1 MLREMSQANVG
12 VVWKPMDF
20 RAAACRRG
28 PQNDLISRFTRMV
41 SAIDRTIDQARHPG
55 MNRTRVRSPDRFQ
68 IMNIAHRLHCVGF
81 GFCRDKV
88 GRAPVRPRPG
98 ALPWGFSPRPS
109 QSATKRTG
117 VWRSS

>member
-1 MLREMSQANVG
+1 MLREMSQENVG

-68 IMNIAHRLHCVGF
+68 IMNIAHRLHCFGF

-98 ALPWGFSPRPS
+98 HCHGALVPDLG
-109 QSATKRTG
+109 QSATNRNS